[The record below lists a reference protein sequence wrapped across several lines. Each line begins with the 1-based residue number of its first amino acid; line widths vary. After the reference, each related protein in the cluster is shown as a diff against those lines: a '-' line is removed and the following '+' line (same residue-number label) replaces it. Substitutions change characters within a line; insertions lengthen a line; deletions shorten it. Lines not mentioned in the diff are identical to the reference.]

1 MQFQIAESR
10 THVLS
15 YDKHMNKKQN
25 TIQWK
30 IRGNNNKNYNNKK
43 K

>member
-15 YDKHMNKKQN
+15 YDKHMNKKTKYN
-25 TIQWK
+25 TME
-30 IRGNNNKNYNNKK
+30 NKRE
-43 K
+43 